1 MSVAPLSG
9 VQVGCGRGHWVGIAN
24 VLRMQELSLV
34 RHDLGG
40 LLTVEYGK
48 VGGHVDK
55 DAGIRGQA
63 AGGLSPH
70 DRRRGSAGD
79 SGWSGRAG

>member
-1 MSVAPLSG
+1 M
-9 VQVGCGRGHWVGIAN
+9 GIAD

-40 LLTVEYGK
+40 LLTVEYGE

-70 DRRRGSAGD
+70 DWRRGSAGD